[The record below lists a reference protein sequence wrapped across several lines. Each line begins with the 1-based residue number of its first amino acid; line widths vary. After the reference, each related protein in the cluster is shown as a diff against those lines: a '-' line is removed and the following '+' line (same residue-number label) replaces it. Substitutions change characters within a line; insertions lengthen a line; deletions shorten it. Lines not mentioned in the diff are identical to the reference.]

1 VEYARLRDLTILP
14 ASSDQWYAEAVIFGS
29 GRPTLILPTN
39 LKRRPFQL
47 ATVAVAWDFSRAAAR
62 AISDALPLLE
72 LANKVHIVTVVNEK
86 ALDTRRSG
94 EELAKNLARHGIDA
108 VLDKVDAKGR
118 PIGEVL
124 ESFTSSQGAD
134 LLVMGAYGH
143 SKWREFVLGGATRS
157 LLSKPPLPI
166 LLSH

>member
-1 VEYARLRDLTILP
+1 MPI
-14 ASSDQWYAEAVIFGS
+14 
-29 GRPTLILPTN
+29 
-39 LKRRPFQL
+39 
-47 ATVAVAWDFSRAAAR
+47 
-62 AISDALPLLE
+62 LE
-72 LANKVHIVTVVNEK
+72 LAKKVHIVTVVNEK

-94 EELAKNLARHGIDA
+94 EEMAKNLARHGIDA
-108 VLDKVDAKGR
+108 VLDEVDAKGR

-143 SKWREFVLGGATRS
+143 SRWREFVLGGATRS